1 MLLLG
6 VGATIFVTL
15 QVKKDSESTAKAE
28 FAMFCDQVTLKIR
41 ERLGTYAMILQGCQ
55 GLFAASTTVDREAW
69 KAYAKDLL
77 AGGSTISGVQGIG
90 FSKLILP
97 KDLAANIAAIRAE
110 GFPEYTVWP
119 LGKRAIYT
127 SIIYIEPFRDRNLR
141 AFGYDMFSDPVRR
154 EAMERARDTGQAAL
168 SGKVVLVQETKTAVQ
183 AGTLMYVPVYRNGT
197 PTDTLEQRRA
207 AILGWVYSP
216 YRMNDL
222 MKGIL
227 ADESPAHVA
236 DFRLYEGKA
245 GTPSNLLFQSTIHKP
260 HKIRMPFKRTIQ
272 FSGQEWL
279 LVFEPATPLVNY
291 TLTWATL
298 VGGLAVSG
306 LLCGLMLSLLHTK
319 SCATQFENI
328 SNHDRLTQLAN
339 RAYLDR
345 YLEHAA
351 SRAQANSEVV
361 VLAFLDLNGFK
372 AVNDSFGHEEGD
384 AVLRSVAQSLREQCR
399 EGDLVARY
407 GGDEFVVVFVASAA
421 NRQTTVARMKQVLS
435 NAFEPIG
442 QQLQGLKV
450 SAAVGISVYPD
461 PAPTIAQLLKTA
473 DQSMYRVKRHGELF
487 AIHEYTGQD
496 DL

>member
-1 MLLLG
+1 
-6 VGATIFVTL
+6 
-15 QVKKDSESTAKAE
+15 
-28 FAMFCDQVTLKIR
+28 
-41 ERLGTYAMILQGCQ
+41 
-55 GLFAASTTVDREAW
+55 
-69 KAYAKDLL
+69 
-77 AGGSTISGVQGIG
+77 
-90 FSKLILP
+90 
-97 KDLAANIAAIRAE
+97 
-110 GFPEYTVWP
+110 
-119 LGKRAIYT
+119 
-127 SIIYIEPFRDRNLR
+127 
-141 AFGYDMFSDPVRR
+141 
-154 EAMERARDTGQAAL
+154 
-168 SGKVVLVQETKTAVQ
+168 
-183 AGTLMYVPVYRNGT
+183 
-197 PTDTLEQRRA
+197 
-207 AILGWVYSP
+207 
-216 YRMNDL
+216 
-222 MKGIL
+222 
-227 ADESPAHVA
+227 
-236 DFRLYEGKA
+236 
-245 GTPSNLLFQSTIHKP
+245 
-260 HKIRMPFKRTIQ
+260 
-272 FSGQEWL
+272 
-279 LVFEPATPLVNY
+279 
-291 TLTWATL
+291 
-298 VGGLAVSG
+298 
-306 LLCGLMLSLLHTK
+306 LLHTK